1 MTLYSKTHA
10 GFLILI
16 MKRIIDGIIVV
27 EGTGDSSYLSSFI
40 DALFIET
47 NGYDVKDE
55 DIDFLQHCN
64 KKIIILTDSDE
75 AGESIR
81 TKLNKKLPNAI
92 NVRVNSNMCNKNGKH
107 GVAECKKEEILNVLK
122 EHFIKENKTTK
133 KMSLSDLISITKG
146 QKEIKKWISN
156 FYHLG
161 TTNNKEIL
169 KRINLIGLTVGDIKK
184 EVSDQYGNK

>member
-1 MTLYSKTHA
+1 MLYSKIHA
-10 GFLILI
+10 GFLISN
-16 MKRIIDGIIVV
+16 MKKIVDGIIVV

-47 NGYDVKDE
+47 NGYDIKEE
-55 DIDFLQHCN
+55 DVEFLQYCH

-81 TKLNKKLPNAI
+81 RKLNKKLPDAI

-122 EHFIKENKTTK
+122 EHFIDKNDEIK
-133 KMSLSDLISITKG
+133 KMSLNDLISLTKG
-146 QKEIKKWISN
+146 QKEIKKQISI

-161 TTNNKEIL
+161 STNNKEML
-169 KRINLIGLTVGDIKK
+169 KRINVIGLTVNDIKK
-184 EVSDQYGNK
+184 EVLDQYGN

>member
-1 MTLYSKTHA
+1 MLYSRIHVS
-10 GFLILI
+10 FLTLN

-47 NGYDVKDE
+47 NGYDIKEE
-55 DIDFLQHCN
+55 DVDFLQHSH

-81 TKLNKKLPNAI
+81 RQLSKKLPDAI
-92 NVRVNSNMCNKNGKH
+92 NIRVNSNMCNKNGKH
-107 GVAECKKEEILNVLK
+107 GVAECKQEEILNVLN
-122 EHFIKENKTTK
+122 EHFINENKSTI
-133 KMSLSDLISITKG
+133 KMSLNDLISLTKG

-156 FYHLG
+156 FHHLG
-161 TTNNKEIL
+161 TTNNKEML
-169 KRINLIGLTVGDIKK
+169 KRMNAIGLSANDIKK
-184 EVSDQYGNK
+184 EVLDQYGNK

>member
-1 MTLYSKTHA
+1 MRIHVSFLTLN
-10 GFLILI
+10 

-47 NGYDVKDE
+47 NGYDIKEE
-55 DIDFLQHCN
+55 DVDFLQHCH

-81 TKLNKKLPNAI
+81 RKLSKKLPDAI
-92 NVRVNSNMCNKNGKH
+92 NIRVNSNMCNKNGKH
-107 GVAECKKEEILNVLK
+107 GVAECKKEEIFNVLK
-122 EHFIKENKTTK
+122 EHFINENKSTI
-133 KMSLSDLISITKG
+133 KMSFNDLISITKG

-161 TTNNKEIL
+161 TTNNKEML
-169 KRINLIGLTVGDIKK
+169 KRINAIGLSANDIKR
-184 EVSDQYGNK
+184 EVLDQYGNK